1 MGTQIFNDET
11 DKDAESIIKYTR
23 QPKKPPEYVP
33 RSRSLDDLPGG
44 LRVPILK
51 KPDSRFQ
58 QKYEANV
65 AGLEELK
72 MLRQKHGKMVEDI
85 TATLV
90 PQEKNPIRSS
100 PVRLSSSSLAII
112 KEESQAN
119 SEFHVENKN
128 DESQHSK
135 VRFSIC
141 SDDSL
146 KDTSMCSSES
156 NVSGSM
162 ESLNRSSREIDDQI
176 ETRTHEQILANFR
189 RNFPTAQSPQIQPR
203 RRASIQVD
211 TLTNSMP
218 PPVDRSIRPKLRRAS
233 FQCEAV
239 ITKQFERGDSV
250 SKLISDFKLQY
261 NFPSPVHAVT
271 RQYGSSSDIK
281 MKDKMET
288 SPSVEKDLK
297 TILTEW
303 AGDQTTNKKLTKQDV
318 SNTSTKV
325 KTEGNT
331 KYRTETNSIGHARN
345 LSFTSDYFGSTETLN
360 TTKSF
365 PLAAKGNEGMNI
377 RRQSLP
383 VILTRN
389 ESLSETVPKLP
400 ERRRS
405 LMDNKPNTKN
415 KRESKKENK
424 IQTLSTE
431 SDDGIFHDEDELTK
445 QELTNKV
452 HKADKEMDD
461 VFRPKKRKEPSRPD
475 IKVTLALETAL

>member
-1 MGTQIFNDET
+1 MGTQIFSDET

-23 QPKKPPEYVP
+23 QPKKPPAYVP

-90 PQEKNPIRSS
+90 PQEKNQIRSS
-100 PVRLSSSSLAII
+100 PIRLSSSSLAII
-112 KEESQAN
+112 KEEPQVN
-119 SEFHVENKN
+119 SEFHVRNTK
-128 DESQHSK
+128 DESQRCK

-146 KDTSMCSSES
+146 KDNSMCSSES
-156 NVSGSM
+156 NVSGST
-162 ESLNRSSREIDDQI
+162 ESLTHPSREIDDQI
-176 ETRTHEQILANFR
+176 ETRTREQMLANF
-189 RNFPTAQSPQIQPR
+189 PTIQPPIIQQR

-281 MKDKMET
+281 MKDKMES
-288 SPSVEKDLK
+288 SPSAEKDLK

-303 AGDQTTNKKLTKQDV
+303 EGDRTANKKQTK
-318 SNTSTKV
+318 SGSANISTKV
-325 KTEGNT
+325 NTEGNT

-365 PLAAKGNEGMNI
+365 PLAVKGNEGMQI

-389 ESLSETVPKLP
+389 ESVSETVPKLP

-405 LMDNKPNTKN
+405 LIDNKPNTKDN
-415 KRESKKENK
+415 FKRESKLESK
-424 IQTLSTE
+424 IQTQSTE
-431 SDDGIFHDEDELTK
+431 SDDGIFHDEDELTR
-445 QELTNKV
+445 QELTNKF
-452 HKADKEMDD
+452 HINDRDMDD
-461 VFRPKKRKEPSRPD
+461 VFRHKKRNESSRPE

>member
-1 MGTQIFNDET
+1 MGTQIFSDET

-33 RSRSLDDLPGG
+33 RSRSLNDLPGG

-90 PQEKNPIRSS
+90 SQEKNQIRSS

-112 KEESQAN
+112 KEEPQVN
-119 SEFHVENKN
+119 SEFHVGNTK
-128 DESQHSK
+128 DESQRSK

-146 KDTSMCSSES
+146 KDNSMCSSDS
-156 NVSGSM
+156 NISGST
-162 ESLNRSSREIDDQI
+162 ESLTHPSREIDDQI
-176 ETRTHEQILANFR
+176 ETRTREQILANFR
-189 RNFPTAQSPQIQPR
+189 RNFPTTQPPIIQPS

-218 PPVDRSIRPKLRRAS
+218 PPVDSSIRPKLRRAS

-281 MKDKMET
+281 MKDKMES
-288 SPSVEKDLK
+288 SPSAEKDLK

-303 AGDQTTNKKLTKQDV
+303 EGDRTANKKQTKPGIA
-318 SNTSTKV
+318 NISTKV
-325 KTEGNT
+325 NTEGNT

-365 PLAAKGNEGMNI
+365 PLAVKGNEGIQI

-389 ESLSETVPKLP
+389 ESETVPKLP

-405 LMDNKPNTKN
+405 LIDNKPNTKDHF
-415 KRESKKENK
+415 KRESKLESK
-424 IQTLSTE
+424 IQTQSTE

-445 QELTNKV
+445 QELSNTF
-452 HKADKEMDD
+452 HKTDRDMD
-461 VFRPKKRKEPSRPD
+461 VFRHKKRNESSRPE
-475 IKVTLALETAL
+475 IKVNLALETAL